1 MLSSVM
7 TQSPSPGVFSFV
19 DWARAHDEHDPQ
31 RYDALSSFM
40 LLAMVS
46 HCGMLIGR
54 DVELG
59 RMAATVLLP
68 AYVLSAV
75 VGLSSRSMRPYCL
88 ALSLAMT
95 TWWLVLAWPN
105 FANHLF
111 LEWSVLLFLVL
122 SQRDPELGMK
132 AARWMIVIVLFHSGL
147 QKMVMG
153 QYFNGAFLAFNTAT
167 IQNFSDFMG
176 LVLSGD
182 EFARIR
188 EMAGKPGTGP
198 YAVSD
203 PLFVVMSNLVWIGE
217 MSLGPLLLFKK
228 TRKFAVAAAIA
239 LIVSIELGAREL
251 IFGCLFGALLAGF
264 YPRKNALAIWPV
276 LAGVQLLA
284 MFAFHLFPQLRLN

>member
-1 MLSSVM
+1 
-7 TQSPSPGVFSFV
+7 
-19 DWARAHDEHDPQ
+19 
-31 RYDALSSFM
+31 M

-122 SQRDPELGMK
+122 SQRDP
-132 AARWMIVIVLFHSGL
+132 
-147 QKMVMG
+147 
-153 QYFNGAFLAFNTAT
+153 
-167 IQNFSDFMG
+167 
-176 LVLSGD
+176 
-182 EFARIR
+182 
-188 EMAGKPGTGP
+188 
-198 YAVSD
+198 
-203 PLFVVMSNLVWIGE
+203 
-217 MSLGPLLLFKK
+217 
-228 TRKFAVAAAIA
+228 
-239 LIVSIELGAREL
+239 
-251 IFGCLFGALLAGF
+251 
-264 YPRKNALAIWPV
+264 
-276 LAGVQLLA
+276 
-284 MFAFHLFPQLRLN
+284 

>member
-1 MLSSVM
+1 
-7 TQSPSPGVFSFV
+7 
-19 DWARAHDEHDPQ
+19 
-31 RYDALSSFM
+31 
-40 LLAMVS
+40 
-46 HCGMLIGR
+46 
-54 DVELG
+54 
-59 RMAATVLLP
+59 
-68 AYVLSAV
+68 
-75 VGLSSRSMRPYCL
+75 
-88 ALSLAMT
+88 
-95 TWWLVLAWPN
+95 
-105 FANHLF
+105 
-111 LEWSVLLFLVL
+111 VLLFLVL

-217 MSLGPLLLFKK
+217 MSLGLLTTRSDFMSVRLMLGLFADPLPVARAMAGTHPAYQKWEITVNEVGLSRRCRHMHGPAIFD
-228 TRKFAVAAAIA
+228 TSKFHA
-239 LIVSIELGAREL
+239 SQNSLGL
-251 IFGCLFGALLAGF
+251 SGDS
-264 YPRKNALAIWPV
+264 
-276 LAGVQLLA
+276 
-284 MFAFHLFPQLRLN
+284 LNS

>member
-1 MLSSVM
+1 
-7 TQSPSPGVFSFV
+7 
-19 DWARAHDEHDPQ
+19 
-31 RYDALSSFM
+31 M

-46 HCGMLIGR
+46 HCGMLIGQ

-75 VGLSSRSMRPYCL
+75 VGLSARSMRPYCL

-217 MSLGPLLLFKK
+217 LSLGPLLLFKK

-276 LAGVQLLA
+276 LAGIQLLA

>member
-1 MLSSVM
+1 M
-7 TQSPSPGVFSFV
+7 

-75 VGLSSRSMRPYCL
+75 VGLSARSMRPYCL

-95 TWWLVLAWPN
+95 TWWLVLAWPH

-251 IFGCLFGALLAGF
+251 IFGCLFG
-264 YPRKNALAIWPV
+264 
-276 LAGVQLLA
+276 
-284 MFAFHLFPQLRLN
+284 